1 MKEKTMRNLI
11 AHSDNIREII
21 NFLNYE
27 REHFGVTPL
36 FEKIDRMCIKRNQPI
51 LSYNLAK
58 HVDGVDFDA
67 HQQVVINSH
76 DAMLMYS
83 FAKRVKGADKDKI
96 RNAIYKNCSTFE
108 QIVTEIL

>member
-1 MKEKTMRNLI
+1 MKNLI
-11 AHSDNIREII
+11 GKSNNIGEII

-36 FEKIDRMCIKRNQPI
+36 FEAIDQMCVDRNEPI

-58 HVDGVDFDA
+58 RVEGVDFEA

-76 DAMLMYS
+76 DAMLMDS
-83 FAKRVKGADKDKI
+83 FANRVKGADKVKI
-96 RNAIYKNCSTFE
+96 KQAISENCSVFE